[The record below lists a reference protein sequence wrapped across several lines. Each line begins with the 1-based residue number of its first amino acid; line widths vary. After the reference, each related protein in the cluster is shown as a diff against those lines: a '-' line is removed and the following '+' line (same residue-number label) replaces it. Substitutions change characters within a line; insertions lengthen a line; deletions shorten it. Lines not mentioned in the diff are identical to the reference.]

1 MNSEETTKARSMHDE
16 AIDRFMGKIRK
27 VREDLKN
34 SQEDDL
40 IDLEAQITDYQLIA
54 LIAAF
59 REAEM
64 VQVLVN
70 EKQRLRSMVK
80 VLVDYRE

>member
-1 MNSEETTKARSMHDE
+1 MNSEETTDE
-16 AIDRFMGKIRK
+16 AIDRFMGKIRII
-27 VREDLKN
+27 REDLKN

-80 VLVDYRE
+80 VLVDYRENEE

>member
-1 MNSEETTKARSMHDE
+1 MNSEETTDE
-16 AIDRFMGKIRK
+16 AIDRFMGKIRII
-27 VREDLKN
+27 REDLKN

-40 IDLEAQITDYQLIA
+40 IDLEAQITDYQLIS

-64 VQVLVN
+64 VKVLVD

-80 VLVDYRE
+80 VMVDYRENEE

>member
-1 MNSEETTKARSMHDE
+1 MNSEETTDE
-16 AIDRFMGKIRK
+16 AIARFMGKIRII
-27 VREDLKN
+27 RDDLKN

>member
-1 MNSEETTKARSMHDE
+1 MNSEETTDE
-16 AIDRFMGKIRK
+16 AIDRFMGKIRII
-27 VREDLKN
+27 RDDLKN

-40 IDLEAQITDYQLIA
+40 IDLEAQITDYQLIS

-64 VQVLVN
+64 VKVLVD

-80 VLVDYRE
+80 VLVDYRENEE

>member
-1 MNSEETTKARSMHDE
+1 MNSEETTDE
-16 AIDRFMGKIRK
+16 AIDRFMGKIRII
-27 VREDLKN
+27 REDLKN

-40 IDLEAQITDYQLIA
+40 IDLEAQITDYQLIS

-64 VQVLVN
+64 VKVLVD

-80 VLVDYRE
+80 VLVDYRENEE

>member
-1 MNSEETTKARSMHDE
+1 MNSEETTDE
-16 AIDRFMGKIRK
+16 AIDRFMGKIRII
-27 VREDLKN
+27 REDLKN

-40 IDLEAQITDYQLIA
+40 IDLEAQITDYQLIS

-80 VLVDYRE
+80 VLVDYRENEE

>member
-1 MNSEETTKARSMHDE
+1 MNSEETTNK
-16 AIDRFMGKIRK
+16 AIDRFMGKISII
-27 VREDLKN
+27 REDLKN

-80 VLVDYRE
+80 VLVDYRENEE

>member
-1 MNSEETTKARSMHDE
+1 MNSEETTDE
-16 AIDRFMGKIRK
+16 AIDRFMGKIRII
-27 VREDLKN
+27 RDDLKN
-34 SQEDDL
+34 SQENDL

>member
-1 MNSEETTKARSMHDE
+1 MNSEETTDE
-16 AIDRFMGKIRK
+16 AIDRFMGKIRII
-27 VREDLKN
+27 RDDLKN

-80 VLVDYRE
+80 VLVDYRENEE

>member
-1 MNSEETTKARSMHDE
+1 MNSEETTDE
-16 AIDRFMGKIRK
+16 AIDRFMGKIRII
-27 VREDLKN
+27 RDDLKN

>member
-1 MNSEETTKARSMHDE
+1 MNSEETTNK
-16 AIDRFMGKIRK
+16 AIDRFMGKIRII
-27 VREDLKN
+27 REDLKN

-54 LIAAF
+54 LIAAC

-64 VQVLVN
+64 VQVLVD

>member
-1 MNSEETTKARSMHDE
+1 MNSEETTNK
-16 AIDRFMGKIRK
+16 AIDRFMGKIRII
-27 VREDLKN
+27 REDLKN

>member
-1 MNSEETTKARSMHDE
+1 MNSEETTNK
-16 AIDRFMGKIRK
+16 AIDRFMGKIRII
-27 VREDLKN
+27 REDLKN

-40 IDLEAQITDYQLIA
+40 IDLEAQITDYQLIS

-64 VQVLVN
+64 VKVLVD

-80 VLVDYRE
+80 VLVDYRENEE

>member
-1 MNSEETTKARSMHDE
+1 MNSEETTDE
-16 AIDRFMGKIRK
+16 AIDRFMGKIRII
-27 VREDLKN
+27 RDDLKN

-80 VLVDYRE
+80 VLVDYREEKA

>member
-1 MNSEETTKARSMHDE
+1 MNSEETTDE
-16 AIDRFMGKIRK
+16 AIDRFMGKIRII
-27 VREDLKN
+27 REDLKN

-40 IDLEAQITDYQLIA
+40 IDLEAQITDYQLIS

-64 VQVLVN
+64 V
-70 EKQRLRSMVK
+70 K
-80 VLVDYRE
+80 VLVDYRENEE

>member
-1 MNSEETTKARSMHDE
+1 MNSEETTDE
-16 AIDRFMGKIRK
+16 AIDRFMSKIRII
-27 VREDLKN
+27 RDDLKN

-40 IDLEAQITDYQLIA
+40 IDLEAQITDYQLIS

>member
-1 MNSEETTKARSMHDE
+1 MNSEETTNK
-16 AIDRFMGKIRK
+16 AIDRFMGKIRII
-27 VREDLKN
+27 RDDLKN

-40 IDLEAQITDYQLIA
+40 IDLEAQITDYQLIS

-64 VQVLVN
+64 VKVLVD

-80 VLVDYRE
+80 VLVDYRENEE